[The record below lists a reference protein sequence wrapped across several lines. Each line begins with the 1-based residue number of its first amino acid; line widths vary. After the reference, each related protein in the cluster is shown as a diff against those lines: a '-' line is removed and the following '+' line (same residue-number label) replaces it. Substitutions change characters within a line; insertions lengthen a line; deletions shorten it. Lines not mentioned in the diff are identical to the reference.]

1 MSHNSTIRKFIDRNV
16 ERHLVREFL
25 LSKTERAGFGG
36 LDFQRTPEGTKVTLS
51 AERVGMVI
59 GRKGK
64 IINELQRRLKDF
76 NINNP
81 RLEVAEIDTPE
92 LNAQVMASKLASAL
106 ERGWY
111 FRRAGHSTLLNIM
124 DKGAKGCLVVL
135 SGKLTG
141 SRNRTQKFQAGHI
154 KYCGDTAIQF
164 MDIGKS
170 VCVKKLGT
178 IGCTVAIMRPGSK
191 LPHEIEI
198 KSRHEVG
205 LSPLVEVAIV
215 KEVSEDLPEP
225 IVEEAPEGE
234 ILEEVI
240 EESIEEDSESEGV
253 VEVAVEAI
261 KDTTGEVVEGI
272 VDVASEVVEAVKE
285 TGGAAIDTAKDVAG
299 EVVEAASEV
308 VEELAE
314 GDVIGAAA
322 EVVEGVVEVTEAAVE
337 GTIDTAGEVIEGVVE
352 VATEVVD
359 SAKEIAGEVV
369 EGVKDIAEEILGDDS
384 EEEASE

>member
-1 MSHNSTIRKFIDRNV
+1 MSQNSTIRKFIDRNV

-25 LSKTERAGFGG
+25 LSKTSRAGFGG

-64 IINELQRRLKDF
+64 IINELQRRLQNDF
-76 NINNP
+76 NLDNP
-81 RLEVAEIDTPE
+81 RLEVAEIDNPA

-111 FRRAGHSTLLNIM
+111 FRRAGHSSLLNIM
-124 DKGAKGCLVVL
+124 DAGAKGCLVVL

-164 MDIGKS
+164 MDVGKA

-191 LPHEIEI
+191 LPHEIRI
-198 KSRHEVG
+198 KDRHEVG
-205 LSPLVEVAIV
+205 LSPLAEVAAI
-215 KEVSEDLPEP
+215 SADSMDLPEP
-225 IVEEAPEGE
+225 ITEEVPEGE

-240 EESIEEDSESEGV
+240 EEETVAEEAV
-253 VEVAVEAI
+253 VEDAP
-261 KDTTGEVVEGI
+261 
-272 VDVASEVVEAVKE
+272 
-285 TGGAAIDTAKDVAG
+285 
-299 EVVEAASEV
+299 
-308 VEELAE
+308 VEE
-314 GDVIGAAA
+314 AAA
-322 EVVEGVVEVTEAAVE
+322 EEAPAEVPV
-337 GTIDTAGEVIEGVVE
+337 
-352 VATEVVD
+352 
-359 SAKEIAGEVV
+359 
-369 EGVKDIAEEILGDDS
+369 
-384 EEEASE
+384 EEEATE

>member
-1 MSHNSTIRKFIDRNV
+1 MSQNSTIRKFIDRNV
-16 ERHLVREFL
+16 ERMLVREFL

-64 IINELQRRLKDF
+64 IINELQRRLQDDF
-76 NINNP
+76 NIENP
-81 RLEVAEIDTPE
+81 RLEVAEIDVPE

-111 FRRAGHSTLLNIM
+111 FRRAGHSSLLNIM

-154 KYCGDTAIQF
+154 KYCGDTALQF
-164 MDIGKS
+164 MDVGKA

-191 LPHEIEI
+191 LPHEITI

-205 LSPLVEVAIV
+205 LSPLVEAPIV

-225 IVEEAPEGE
+225 IVEEVPPGE

-240 EESIEEDSESEGV
+240 EEEP
-253 VEVAVEAI
+253 AVEE
-261 KDTTGEVVEGI
+261 T
-272 VDVASEVVEAVKE
+272 ASEEAPAEE
-285 TGGAAIDTAKDVAG
+285 TPPGDESTED
-299 EVVEAASEV
+299 EAPA
-308 VEELAE
+308 
-314 GDVIGAAA
+314 
-322 EVVEGVVEVTEAAVE
+322 EAAVE
-337 GTIDTAGEVIEGVVE
+337 EAV
-352 VATEVVD
+352 
-359 SAKEIAGEVV
+359 
-369 EGVKDIAEEILGDDS
+369 AEEEAPAEESDDS
-384 EEEASE
+384 ESTEEEATE